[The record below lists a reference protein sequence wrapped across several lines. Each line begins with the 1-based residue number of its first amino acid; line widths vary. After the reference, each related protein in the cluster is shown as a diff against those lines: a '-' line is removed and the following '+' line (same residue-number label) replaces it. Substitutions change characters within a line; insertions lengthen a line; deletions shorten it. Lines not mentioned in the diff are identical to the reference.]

1 MTDLEAKWAGFIQ
14 NANEKKYA
22 KKKTR
27 KQAFDEFQK
36 WKDGKLDKDTAMPK
50 APSRGR
56 MAKIK
61 PKPTTTVELPDE

>member
-56 MAKIK
+56 MANIK
-61 PKPTTTVELPDE
+61 LKPTTSVELPDE

>member
-1 MTDLEAKWAGFIQ
+1 MTEDANRFDAFIKK
-14 NANEKKYA
+14 ANDKKYA